1 MEKNLFTSNFNKLPK
16 GFIIALI
23 LILLLELVNFTFDN
37 YFYNPHMALLTGLQ
51 FKIKNEIALS
61 EENNFDLLI
70 LGDSHSLN
78 GFIPRVIE
86 ENTGLRSFN
95 FALSGN
101 QKLIGY
107 YLIFK
112 NYIKAHST
120 KPKYVVIGFVPYT
133 TYPVT
138 KSDYSKDAINHLAS
152 LKNGNVREFIEE
164 FGIVQGV
171 KYIFPSLKHQA
182 RFKDF
187 IKAPFSFNFLN
198 KAQINEVVKQI
209 YDGKGYYPHPGEK
222 RIYNSD
228 RVNERF
234 MDEYNSFSIKDDVT
248 NLTISPFSYK
258 YLKAI
263 LDLAKEN
270 NITPIYYVPVFPP
283 VIYDEFKKYVYFKEL
298 DEFLDS
304 LKKEYPELIVFYAQ
318 NILNENNMYKDIYH
332 LTSEGAVV
340 LSEALS
346 NKVNE
351 IE

>member
-1 MEKNLFTSNFNKLPK
+1 MVLS
-16 GFIIALI
+16 
-23 LILLLELVNFTFDN
+23 
-37 YFYNPHMALLTGLQ
+37 TGLQ

-61 EENNFDLLI
+61 EKNNFDLLI

-101 QKLIGY
+101 QKIIGY

-112 NYIKAHST
+112 NYLKAHST
-120 KPKYVVIGFVPYT
+120 KPKYVVIGFVPFT

-138 KSDYSKDAINHLAS
+138 ESNYSKDAINHLAS
-152 LKNGNVREFIEE
+152 LRKGNIWEFIEA
-164 FGIVQGV
+164 FGIVQGF
-171 KYIFPSLKHQA
+171 KFILPSLKHQA

-187 IKAPFSFNFLN
+187 INDPFSFHFLN
-198 KAQINEVVKQI
+198 KVQISEVVKQV
-209 YDGKGYYPHPGEK
+209 YDGKGYSPHPGEK
-222 RIYNSD
+222 RIYNSE

-234 MDEYNSFSIKDDVT
+234 MNEYNWSLIKDDVKDFT
-248 NLTISPFSYK
+248 MSPFSYK

-270 NITPIYYVPVFPP
+270 NITPIYYVPAFPQ
-283 VIYDEFKKYVYFKEL
+283 VLYDEFQKYVYFKEL